1 MMHKIFANYGDK
13 NFLEYGT
20 AVEVYINDQL
30 AIVDTD
36 DEIRILYCRP
46 FDDDDVY
53 LFADCTVN
61 INDTWIDKKAIM
73 EFSGLDKI
81 STVNEQIQFAIAC
94 IEYYGVDNFSSPYGG
109 YKHDCNY
116 IKEYFRYHVINEK
129 DFTLDDIFQ

>member
-30 AIVDTD
+30 TVIDTD
-36 DEIRILYCRP
+36 EEIRTLYCRP

-61 INDTWIDKKAIM
+61 INDTWICDVI
-73 EFSGLDKI
+73 
-81 STVNEQIQFAIAC
+81 
-94 IEYYGVDNFSSPYGG
+94 GG
-109 YKHDCNY
+109 CTEW
-116 IKEYFRYHVINEK
+116 IVCFMM
-129 DFTLDDIFQ
+129 TGSL